1 MKNYLYSFILTIF
14 FTSPV
19 IADTE
24 LKIRTIL
31 KDIKTVED
39 VQDVRNQLIDI
50 LTERLDSGEL
60 TPNQVSMFEQRI
72 VFLSNKPLPTQE
84 QIDWRIKKSDQYFL
98 NETKIITNRKKF
110 NNKKITSVK
119 KCISELIK
127 KLKNFMRI
135 FIHLNFNKENSI

>member
-1 MKNYLYSFILTIF
+1 MKNYLYSFILIIF

-72 VFLSNKPLPTQE
+72 AFLSNKPLPTQK
-84 QIDWRIKKSDQYFL
+84 QIDWRIKNPINISLMRQKLSL
-98 NETKIITNRKKF
+98 TERNLIIKNLLQLR
-110 NNKKITSVK
+110 NTSV
-119 KCISELIK
+119 
-127 KLKNFMRI
+127 N
-135 FIHLNFNKENSI
+135 

>member
-50 LTERLDSGEL
+50 LTERLDSGDL

-72 VFLSNKPLPTQE
+72 AFLSNKPLPTQE
-84 QIDWRIKKSDQYFL
+84 QIDWRIK
-98 NETKIITNRKKF
+98 NP
-110 NNKKITSVK
+110 
-119 KCISELIK
+119 ISISLMKQRLSSTERNLIIK
-127 KLKNFMRI
+127 KLLQLRNTSV
-135 FIHLNFNKENSI
+135 N

>member
-84 QIDWRIKKSDQYFL
+84 QIDWRIK
-98 NETKIITNRKKF
+98 NPIN
-110 NNKKITSVK
+110 
-119 KCISELIK
+119 ISLMRQKLSPTERNLIIK
-127 KLKNFMRI
+127 KLLQLRNASV
-135 FIHLNFNKENSI
+135 N

>member
-72 VFLSNKPLPTQE
+72 AFLSNKPLPPQK
-84 QIDWRIKKSDQYFL
+84 QIDWRIK
-98 NETKIITNRKKF
+98 NPII
-110 NNKKITSVK
+110 
-119 KCISELIK
+119 ISLMKQRLSSTERNLIIK
-127 KLKNFMRI
+127 KLLQLRNTSV
-135 FIHLNFNKENSI
+135 N